1 MRPETEDLPDIV
13 KRGVRAAIAAGV
25 AVQDMPDY
33 VADWTRAE
41 TRGTTIYTRMRS
53 GSPQERAAAI
63 RSAFNGRNIDDLAR
77 AHGITPRRVR
87 QILSGD

>member
-1 MRPETEDLPDIV
+1 MRHDTEDFPDIV
-13 KRGVRAAIAAGV
+13 KRGVRAAIQAGI

-41 TRGTTIYTRMRS
+41 TRGTAIYTRMRS
-53 GSPQERAAAI
+53 GSPQERAVAI
-63 RSAFNGRNIDDLAR
+63 RAGFNGGNIDELAR